1 MQIKLLNKAREAA
14 QAITAANAKNYAGQE
29 FRHSGD
35 LLTTVKIIGTAKMFD
50 GKEMLVL
57 SNRRII
63 EPDVFNSRYVTP
75 TSMEEFDFETIGK
88 ELMGLYAQEAK
99 KLGYSPETQLE
110 DFGAGLPDADV
121 SFGKVLSNTIGL
133 WSKSRTRPE
142 YSVAISPRP
151 KEIRVSFNHY
161 PDLDKDPDAD
171 VDELFDEIYT
181 RTALKGMSPQK
192 AAQFIHKECPL
203 SKYI

>member
-1 MQIKLLNKAREAA
+1 MKIKLLKKAREAA

-50 GKEMLVL
+50 GKDMLVL
-57 SNRRII
+57 NNRRII

-99 KLGYSPETQLE
+99 KLGYSPEAELE
-110 DFGAGLPDADV
+110 DFGVGLPNAYV

-133 WSKSRTRPE
+133 WSKAPTRSE
-142 YSVAISPRP
+142 YSVEISPRP

-161 PDLDKDPDAD
+161 PDLDKDPDAE